1 MDTPRALPLITVE
14 NDGVFIVHEDTL
26 NFLKKQNN
34 PIGIVSVVGLYR
46 TGKSYLLNLLTG
58 GGSSGFSVGST
69 VNACTKG
76 IWIWSQPS
84 YDAEKNMYVYF
95 MDTEGLGS
103 TSRSST
109 HDSRI
114 FAIAMLLSSYFIY
127 NSRGVIDGQALEDLS
142 LVASLTHVIQ
152 AKSSGDR
159 NTGDAVGS
167 NTSATNFFPMF
178 VWVLRDFTLKLED
191 DKGKKINSNQY
202 LEQCL
207 KPQTGF
213 SEAIASKN
221 QIRQLITDSFR
232 ERECVTLVRPAEDE
246 NVMSDI
252 YLCACLFVCVA
263 LSAVLL
269 CRVVCTIGTKYKIVM
284 VSYICLL

>member
-1 MDTPRALPLITVE
+1 MEVPRALPLITVDSE
-14 NDGVFIVHEDTL
+14 GQFIVHQETL
-26 NFLKKQNN
+26 SILKKQTN
-34 PIGIVSVVGLYR
+34 PIGVVGVAGLYR

-58 GGSSGFSVGST
+58 GGNSGFAVGST

-84 YDAEKNMYVYF
+84 FDTEKNIYVYY

-114 FAIAMLLSSYFIY
+114 FAIALLLSSYFIY

-152 AKSSGDR
+152 SKSSGETDE
-159 NTGDAVGS
+159 NASST
-167 NTSATNFFPMF
+167 TNSFFPIF

-191 DKGKKINSNQY
+191 EKGKKINSNQY
-202 LEQCL
+202 LENCL

-213 SEAIASKN
+213 SDAIASKN
-221 QIRQLITDSFR
+221 QIRRLVTDSFR

-246 NVMSDI
+246 NVSDVI
-252 YLCACLFVCVA
+252 GYYAIPLKPYNRYCVICQNM
-263 LSAVLL
+263 LSQN
-269 CRVVCTIGTKYKIVM
+269 
-284 VSYICLL
+284 